1 MPLLEDL
8 SDEGCHIS
16 RPAISSVHGEDD
28 ERSLLKVEVDNDNA
42 HCSDSADCG
51 GTSTDVDTEVKVIG
65 CGFFH
70 HRMVIILGLGNAA
83 DAVEILAM
91 NYILA
96 DYGTI
101 TPWESS
107 FLTAAVFA
115 GMLVGGL
122 AGGVMADA
130 YGRRPIVLLNLG
142 INAASALMSALSPSL
157 PWLILFRTFAGI
169 GVGGIISCLFAL
181 CVEHLPVSARA
192 RYITILC
199 SFWMLGSIVT
209 AAAAWLM
216 LGKSLVTHSRI
227 LPWTNWRH
235 FAAFAGVPALLCGVL
250 TYFYVP
256 ESARFLV
263 SQRKFAAAASV
274 LTHIAHING
283 RREYTKPMLSVQDK
297 KADNRRDNV
306 RFHCM
311 NWFVVSP
318 MLRKVSLCLCVT
330 SFALS
335 FGSYGIS
342 TWITKL
348 FVSIGLSNPY
358 ANAFLYAGANLPGNL
373 VSYLVVDSW
382 GPPGLLKV
390 ALVGAAAAALL
401 FSLQPLESDNVES
414 ASSRP
419 PSAENTS
426 RATIV
431 VLACLFNAFTTASW
445 NAFGVV
451 STNAFPLPVRVT
463 AMSVVNSVGKVGAIT
478 AQFVNGFLLG
488 PPPHLMTLLVV
499 TATVLMSGAA
509 AVSGVPSPGLKAS
522 SRLTSLQD
530 HRPLDAQESSPQV
543 VDHHA
548 PTKSTSSRPVV
559 GHAIVQNE

>member
-373 VSYLVVDSW
+373 VRYAPIVIAALFAPGLEMQRTPWSPTFELCCCHSYLVVDSW

-445 NAFGVV
+445 NAVCDHV
-451 STNAFPLPVRVT
+451 IANLYDW
-463 AMSVVNSVGKVGAIT
+463 
-478 AQFVNGFLLG
+478 
-488 PPPHLMTLLVV
+488 TL
-499 TATVLMSGAA
+499 S
-509 AVSGVPSPGLKAS
+509 
-522 SRLTSLQD
+522 
-530 HRPLDAQESSPQV
+530 H
-543 VDHHA
+543 
-548 PTKSTSSRPVV
+548 
-559 GHAIVQNE
+559 